1 MRGSATEHSPTFRPT
16 FRSIFFQVLLRINF
30 IKALAIV
37 TSYNAVAWQPAE
49 TCLRSAGVVSTALRQ
64 QICVWVVS
72 TALPRI
78 PIAVSDV
85 RDAVYF
91 GSLFIELSSTSDFR
105 QYPTWFCNLRSGGS
119 RVELLHLPRIQHE
132 TNCCARRCRIEA
144 PPDRPSS
151 RRQVCKDILINLPEA
166 MRIIRIG
173 MAKCAVLT
181 PGQDKTAVRR
191 RIINGVLR

>member
-1 MRGSATEHSPTFRPT
+1 MAPPLSTLRP
-16 FRSIFFQVLLRINF
+16 FDRPFEVFFFQVLLRINF

-91 GSLFIELSSTSDFR
+91 GSLFIELRRTSDFR
-105 QYPTWFCNLRSGGS
+105 QYLRGS
-119 RVELLHLPRIQHE
+119 VICVVEDPAW
-132 TNCCARRCRIEA
+132 NCCIYRASSTRLIVVHADVGSKHHPTVPA
-144 PPDRPSS
+144 PGGRY
-151 RRQVCKDILINLPEA
+151 V
-166 MRIIRIG
+166 
-173 MAKCAVLT
+173 
-181 PGQDKTAVRR
+181 KTY
-191 RIINGVLR
+191 

>member
-1 MRGSATEHSPTFRPT
+1 MEGISLGQFQWGQTRIPPMPLAWGAVCPPAPTMTPPLARISPLSTRNRYLPHWHKWKCVAPPLSTLRP
-16 FRSIFFQVLLRINF
+16 FEVIFSQVLLRINF

-91 GSLFIELSSTSDFR
+91 GSCLLS
-105 QYPTWFCNLRSGGS
+105 
-119 RVELLHLPRIQHE
+119 
-132 TNCCARRCRIEA
+132 
-144 PPDRPSS
+144 
-151 RRQVCKDILINLPEA
+151 
-166 MRIIRIG
+166 
-173 MAKCAVLT
+173 
-181 PGQDKTAVRR
+181 
-191 RIINGVLR
+191 